1 MTSNKY
7 LELKKILFIA
17 IASIFLGCKE
27 EKKDILPISKTSKAT
42 TISYAKGFSVEKSA
56 LGLTIIK
63 LCSPWPGAATSFT
76 YALIPR
82 EKLSTITL
90 NKDEYDAIIT
100 TPVERIIVTS
110 TTHISALDALGVEN
124 TLVGFPKTAL
134 ISSEKTRKRI
144 DDGAVQELGNN
155 ENINT
160 ELVLSLNPD
169 VVVGFGMNNQNK
181 TYETLKRSMIPVV
194 YNGDWTEESPLG
206 KAEWIKFFAPF
217 FHKEKEAEQLFKNIE
232 ASYNKTKKL
241 ALKAS
246 SKPTVLIGGL
256 YKDVWHVAGGKSWMA
271 QFLKD
276 AQTNYLWK
284 DTQETGGIAVSIESV
299 LDIAE
304 KADFWLNPS
313 MLVSYDEMKLANR
326 HYQKFEAFSTQKVY
340 SNTISKGVTGGLLY
354 YELAPQR
361 PDLVLKDLIYIFHPE
376 LLPDHTLLFFKPLK

>member
-1 MTSNKY
+1 MTFNKY
-7 LELKKILFIA
+7 FKLKKILCIL
-17 IASIFLGCKE
+17 IVSIFFGCKE
-27 EKKDILPISKTSKAT
+27 EKKVTFPISKASKAI
-42 TISYAKGFSVEKSA
+42 TISYAKGFSLEKSA
-56 LGLTIIK
+56 SGITIIK
-63 LCSPWPGAATSFT
+63 LSSPWPGAETSFT

-110 TTHISALDALGVEN
+110 TTHIPALDALGVEN

-144 DDGAVQELGNN
+144 DNGAVQELGDN

-160 ELVLSLNPD
+160 ELVLLLKPD

-181 TYETLKRSMIPVV
+181 AYETLKRSMIPVV
-194 YNGDWTEESPLG
+194 YNGDWAEETPLG

-217 FHKEKEAEQLFKNIE
+217 FHKEKEADQLFKNIE
-232 ASYNKTKKL
+232 ASYNKTKEL

-246 SKPTVLIGGL
+246 SKPTVLTGGL

-284 DTQETGGIAVSIESV
+284 GTEETGGIAVSLESI
-299 LDIAE
+299 LDIAD

-326 HYQKFEAFSTQKVY
+326 HYQKFEAFNTQKVY
-340 SNTISKGVTGGLLY
+340 SNTIAKGATGGLLY

-376 LLPDHTLLFFKPLK
+376 LLPDHKLIFFKPLN